1 MTAEEQR
8 ARILWKTLNVP
19 VGCVAHHCILEQKLR
34 DRGHSDKLW
43 DFRNRLVLT
52 REEHER
58 YHAGFAPVWRD
69 QLPDAVW
76 EFALE
81 LDGGPGGY
89 FTHWL
94 KVHYEEVEEG
104 VAEGGASSGRAGAGS
119 EAETPIAE
127 AESVAILDGG
137 RIVVG
142 TPSSTSSSRKD
153 ER

>member
-69 QLPDAVW
+69 QLPASVW
-76 EFALE
+76 EFAQV
-81 LDGGPGGY
+81 LDGYNLDGY
-89 FTHWL
+89 FTDWL
-94 KVHYEEVEEG
+94 YRRYPIRRRG
-104 VAEGGASSGRAGAGS
+104 
-119 EAETPIAE
+119 EAA
-127 AESVAILDGG
+127 
-137 RIVVG
+137 
-142 TPSSTSSSRKD
+142 
-153 ER
+153 